1 MFKATS
7 VIHFLP
13 SHTNYYSFLWKV
25 TLEGNSK
32 VELDLPQVD
41 CEMRDETR
49 KARDEVP
56 SRATKSR
63 NASDE
68 VARFRSARFRS
79 DHLII

>member
-1 MFKATS
+1 MIWS
-7 VIHFLP
+7 IDP
-13 SHTNYYSFLWKV
+13 R
-25 TLEGNSK
+25 
-32 VELDLPQVD
+32 ELDLPQVD

-68 VARFRSARFRS
+68 VEVGVVGVVSGRTT
-79 DHLII
+79 